1 MAHGM
6 VDPSDVSWIK
16 TDSFVH
22 CMMFHV
28 SVYSF
33 STKDWGSWS
42 SSQVLP
48 WCSQI
53 PKLHIPCICCLR
65 PDGLLSRQRPKGFFL
80 FHIFCKTLYTM
91 EHQQYSTVLIG
102 IRIVY
107 LQSYLWDQIEK
118 ANFLIAAIFVLYGWL
133 IWLIRLSKNH
143 INMIFVVSFFL
154 SLSISQLPDDPF
166 LPQTSGHPDFPLGRS
181 TTKLTCCLL

>member
-1 MAHGM
+1 MFPGLKLIHLFIAWCFMFQFIRFLRRTEGVEAARKYFLDARKSPNFTYHVYVAYALMAFCQDK
-6 VDPSDVSWIK
+6 DPKVF
-16 TDSFVH
+16 SF
-22 CMMFHV
+22 FI
-28 SVYSF
+28 Y
-33 STKDWGSWS
+33 
-42 SSQVLP
+42 
-48 WCSQI
+48 
-53 PKLHIPCICCLR
+53 
-65 PDGLLSRQRPKGFFL
+65 
-80 FHIFCKTLYTM
+80 FCKTLYTM

-154 SLSISQLPDDPF
+154 SLSISQLADDPF